1 MRRFNFGLERVLE
14 VRAYKERLAEAALAE
29 KSGVCAVLQLKLNE
43 NAKAT
48 LVAGRER
55 SRPGGN
61 AADYRAGE
69 LYAVRLSR
77 ERDRLMKALALAESE
92 RETARLAFV
101 EASTSRQ
108 VVTKLREREEAAY
121 YKLVS
126 REEIKMM
133 DELASGA
140 RMRLRGGRP

>member
-29 KSGVCAVLQLKLNE
+29 KSGVCAVLQLKLEE
-43 NAKAT
+43 NARAT

-55 SRPGGN
+55 CRPGGN

-69 LYAVRLSR
+69 LYAVRLSQ
-77 ERDRLMKALALAESE
+77 ERDRLMKALALAETE

-140 RMRLRGGRP
+140 RMRLRAGRP

>member
-1 MRRFNFGLERVLE
+1 MRRFIFGLERVLA
-14 VRAYKERLAEAALAE
+14 VRAYKERLAEAVLAE
-29 KSGVCAVLQLKLNE
+29 KSGACAALQLRLDD

-48 LVAGRER
+48 MVAGRER
-55 SRPGGN
+55 CRPGGN

-69 LYAVRLSR
+69 LYSVRLSQER
-77 ERDRLMKALALAESE
+77 ERLMKAMALAEAE

-126 REEIKMM
+126 REETKMM

-140 RMRLRGGRP
+140 RVRLNAARS

>member
-1 MRRFNFGLERVLE
+1 MRRFAFGLERVLS
-14 VRAYKERLAEAALAE
+14 VRAYKERLAEAVLAE
-29 KSGVCAVLQLKLNE
+29 KSGACAALQLGLDD

-48 LVAGRER
+48 MVAGRER
-55 SRPGGN
+55 CRPGGS

-69 LYAVRLSR
+69 LYSVRLSQER
-77 ERDRLMKALALAESE
+77 ERLMKAMALAEAE

-108 VVTKLREREEAAY
+108 VVTKLREREEAVY

-126 REEIKMM
+126 REETKMM

-140 RMRLRGGRP
+140 RVRLNATRQ

>member
-1 MRRFNFGLERVLE
+1 MRRFNFGLERVLK

-29 KSGVCAVLQLKLNE
+29 KSGVCAALQLKMDE

-55 SRPGGN
+55 CRPGGN

-69 LYAVRLSR
+69 LYAVRLSQ
-77 ERDRLMKALALAESE
+77 ERDRLMKALALAEAE

-121 YKLVS
+121 HKLVS
-126 REEIKMM
+126 REEINMM

-140 RMRLRGGRP
+140 RMRLRAGRP